1 MTEISI
7 KFYGTCGSFPV
18 TGDERRIFGGNTSCI
33 LFTFGKNKIML
44 DAGSGAS
51 AAMRELGG
59 EKHLDLLVSHPH
71 LDHLSGIVSLIPS
84 FGGREL
90 DIYGKTRGGMTISDA
105 CHGLMGKPFWP
116 VSPDLF
122 GGIRF
127 FDMPESFELGGVKI
141 DTAESNHPGGATF
154 FRFSYGGKSIATAID
169 FNHAD
174 GYDEKLSEFAKGC
187 DLLIYDGMMSDEEY
201 KIHSTWGHSTPRVGV
216 AIAKKCGCRL
226 IITHHSTSA
235 SDEELS
241 NAEKLT
247 RALYENT
254 LFAKDNMTVKL

>member
-1 MTEISI
+1 MTKITI

-105 CHGLMGKPFWP
+105 CHGLMVKPFWP
-116 VSPDLF
+116 VSPIEPGPQQPEQVTV
-122 GGIRF
+122 GGMVYRLN
-127 FDMPESFELGGVKI
+127 PEKK
-141 DTAESNHPGGATF
+141 TAAVLS
-154 FRFSYGGKSIATAID
+154 TA
-169 FNHAD
+169 NRNA
-174 GYDEKLSEFAKGC
+174 GE
-187 DLLIYDGMMSDEEY
+187 
-201 KIHSTWGHSTPRVGV
+201 R
-216 AIAKKCGCRL
+216 
-226 IITHHSTSA
+226 IT
-235 SDEELS
+235 
-241 NAEKLT
+241 T
-247 RALYENT
+247 R
-254 LFAKDNMTVKL
+254 